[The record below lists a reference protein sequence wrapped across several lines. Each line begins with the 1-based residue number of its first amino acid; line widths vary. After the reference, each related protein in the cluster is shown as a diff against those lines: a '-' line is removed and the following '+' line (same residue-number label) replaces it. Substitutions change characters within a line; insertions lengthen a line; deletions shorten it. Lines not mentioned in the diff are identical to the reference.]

1 MPDAKSH
8 ADRSLPERARPQA
21 NESAAR
27 AQPDTLMQLF
37 WAFTALA
44 LQGFGGVL
52 AVVQRELVDKR
63 RWLSREQF
71 MEDWA
76 VAQVLPGPNVVNLS
90 MMIGDRFFGFRGALV
105 ALAGMLLF
113 PVLIVVLIAVL
124 FAGFTD
130 HPQVQAALRGMSA
143 VAAGL
148 IAATGLKLLPALKQ
162 NVLAAHI
169 RYVVIAITFIAIV
182 GLHMRLIWVLLGIGG
197 ASAVWA
203 YRCLKKSAPESGQA

>member
-1 MPDAKSH
+1 
-8 ADRSLPERARPQA
+8 
-21 NESAAR
+21 
-27 AQPDTLMQLF
+27 
-37 WAFTALA
+37 
-44 LQGFGGVL
+44 
-52 AVVQRELVDKR
+52 
-63 RWLSREQF
+63 
-71 MEDWA
+71 
-76 VAQVLPGPNVVNLS
+76 
-90 MMIGDRFFGFRGALV
+90 
-105 ALAGMLLF
+105 
-113 PVLIVVLIAVL
+113 VVLIAVL

-148 IAATGLKLLPALKQ
+148 IAATGLKLLPALRQ

-169 RYVVIAITFIAIV
+169 RYVVIAITFISIV